1 MAETQIM
8 LMTKISRLLI
18 LLFILCTF
26 FPPVAARP
34 KVGVVLSGGGAK
46 GTAHI
51 GALKV
56 MEEAGI
62 PIDIIVG
69 TSMGSI
75 IGGLYSIGYTPEQLD
90 SIFMAQDWPAL
101 LSDKSKRSA
110 IDLQAREQGSQYIL
124 SVPFFEKPQDLISG
138 GLIKGRNIG
147 NMLWQLTEGYHDSI
161 DFRKMPIP
169 FACVSQDLVTGKE
182 IVFRSGILP
191 IAIRSSMSIPG
202 VFAPVDTEGMLL
214 IDGGITN
221 NYPVDV
227 ALEMGADIIIGVD
240 VQDPL
245 KTAEEL
251 KNNVFSQ
258 LNQLIDLQRKDRWQQ
273 SIDSSDVYIK
283 VNVKGYSTAS
293 FTTVAIDSLINR
305 GEQAA
310 RLKIDT
316 LKAIARK
323 VKETDTTTTRP
334 HPIPPYYYMHR
345 PGGIEARYASTLKT
359 LVGEA
364 PTNSIN
370 LGLRFDNEE
379 LAALLFNGKMQLGK
393 KRNHNVSLTVKLGLQ
408 TYGDAH
414 YGLHLGRQWL
424 FTTGYRYTYND
435 FNVYE
440 KGERAFGLNFNHH
453 LGEVGFTRS
462 WKYVRL
468 KLGAIYQ
475 LYNYGSFLYR
485 TPDNTPRDIEK
496 ESYLKFGTEYAVST
510 LDDKYFPTKG
520 NEFYMEY
527 YYAIPLNSKKAFHTA
542 QIHWNASFS
551 FNSRFTLTPR
561 IEGRYLTSENTIAEM
576 NTFGG
581 QERGKYLNQQI
592 PFYGINYSEMAR
604 RTLVVAGFE
613 ARQRIGGKHYVSGVF
628 NVAVSSDDWMHFFK
642 NSFDSNEL
650 LGFHV
655 FGGAIRYDLRTFIG
669 PIGFTICFSDRA
681 KTAGYIR
688 AGFNF

>member
-1 MAETQIM
+1 
-8 LMTKISRLLI
+8 MTKIARFLLSLF
-18 LLFILCTF
+18 LLWGTI
-26 FPPVAARP
+26 PAVARP

-101 LSDKSKRSA
+101 LGDQADQSS
-110 IDLQAREQGSQYIL
+110 IDLQTREQDSQYIL

-147 NMLWQLTEGYHDSI
+147 RMLWELTEGYHDSI
-161 DFRKMPIP
+161 DFRTMPIP

-182 IVFRSGILP
+182 VVFRSGVLP
-191 IAIRSSMSIPG
+191 VAIRASMSIPG
-202 VFAPVDTEGMLL
+202 VFAPVDTDGQLL

-227 ALEMGADIIIGVD
+227 AQSMGADIIIGVD

-245 KTAEEL
+245 KNADEL
-251 KNNVFSQ
+251 RNNLFSQ

-293 FTTVAIDSLINR
+293 FNTTAIDSLINR

-310 RLKIDT
+310 RLKMDT
-316 LKAIARK
+316 LQNIARQLA
-323 VKETDTTTTRP
+323 VPDSTLAHRP
-334 HPIPPYYYMHR
+334 TPPYYYMHR
-345 PGGIEARYASTLKT
+345 PGNMEARYASTLKT
-359 LVGEA
+359 LIGEA

-370 LGLRFDNEE
+370 LGIRFDNEE
-379 LAALLFNGKMQLGK
+379 LAALLFNGQMQLGK
-393 KRNHNVSLTVKLGLQ
+393 KRNHNVSLTLRLGKRV
-408 TYGDAH
+408 YGDAH
-414 YGLHLGRQWL
+414 YGLHLGRKWL

-435 FNVYE
+435 FNLYE
-440 KGERAFGLNFNHH
+440 KGERAYSLNFNHH
-453 LGEVGFTRS
+453 FGEVGFTRS

-468 KLGAIYQ
+468 KIGGIYQ

-485 TPDNTPRDIEK
+485 FAGNSPQDISK

-510 LDDKYFPTKG
+510 ANDPYFPTKG
-520 NEFYMEY
+520 TEFSLQYH
-527 YYAIPLNSKKAFHTA
+527 YAIPLNGNKAFHTA
-542 QIHWNASFS
+542 DVHWNAAFS
-551 FNSRFTLTPR
+551 FNSRFTLTPWV
-561 IEGRYLTSENTIAEM
+561 EGRYLTTENTVAEM
-576 NTFGG
+576 NTLGG
-581 QERGKYLNQQI
+581 QERGKYFSQQI
-592 PFYGINYSEMAR
+592 PFYGINYSEAGR
-604 RTLVVAGFE
+604 RALVIVGVE
-613 ARQRIGGKHYVSGVF
+613 ARQRIGGKHYVSGIF
-628 NVAVSSDDWMHFFK
+628 NVAATSDDWMHFFK
-642 NSFDSNEL
+642 NSFDSHEL
-650 LGFHV
+650 LGYHV
-655 FGGAIRYDLRTFIG
+655 FGGAIRYDIRTFIG
-669 PIGFTICFSDRA
+669 PVGITFSYSDRS
-681 KTAGYIR
+681 KFSGYIR